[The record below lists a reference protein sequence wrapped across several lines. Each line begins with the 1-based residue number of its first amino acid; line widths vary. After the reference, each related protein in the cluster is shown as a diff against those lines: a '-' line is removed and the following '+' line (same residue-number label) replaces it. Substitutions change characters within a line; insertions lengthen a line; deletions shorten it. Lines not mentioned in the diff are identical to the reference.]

1 MCERERGG
9 RERGRERERE
19 RGREGERER
28 ERERQTD
35 RDRDRQRQREREKE
49 TDRQRDRQTE
59 GEVLHTKRLLADGVL
74 TVMKTPVPVVP
85 VDKSRD
91 NGPVFHSRQHG
102 RVGRQFASSYNV
114 SNEVRKETEAAE
126 VPRMSFG

>member
-1 MCERERGG
+1 M
-9 RERGRERERE
+9 
-19 RGREGERER
+19 
-28 ERERQTD
+28 
-35 RDRDRQRQREREKE
+35 
-49 TDRQRDRQTE
+49 
-59 GEVLHTKRLLADGVL
+59 HTKRLLADGVL

>member
-1 MCERERGG
+1 MR
-9 RERGRERERE
+9 
-19 RGREGERER
+19 ERER
-28 ERERQTD
+28 ERERVRERETD
-35 RDRDRQRQREREKE
+35 RQTETDRDRQRERERKRQ